1 MVSSV
6 GQPVARVLVD
16 VGARQVDRLF
26 DFSVPDK
33 LDSDAVVGARVRV
46 RFSGR
51 LVNGFIQSRKDFS
64 DFDAELKPIERVLGP
79 AVLTPEIA
87 ELTQEV
93 AEAYVGTWSDVVRC
107 AVPPRHVEAEKLVMA
122 VPAAKRVP
130 AARSIDAATMEELG
144 RYSGGTVLV
153 ERLAQS
159 AGNDKST
166 NDSTRA
172 SLTVSPS
179 VDGEWLV
186 ASLAAGLPG
195 TTLILAPD
203 SRSVGRIRLAL
214 KAASTN
220 DDLHVEVLDSAES
233 PRNRYS
239 AYLRVLRGEADVVI
253 GTRDAVFA
261 PVPSLDRIIM
271 WDEGSEHYRDQRS
284 PMWHARRVA
293 LMRSRQVNCDLVLVG
308 YSPSAEV
315 TDLINSGWLKAI
327 TLPQQLRREGVAE
340 VVTEAAARA
349 SDFGGERVPGV
360 AWRAI
365 KSGVEVGPVLV
376 SVPRAGYVRFIACAD
391 CDAALECA
399 NCGGALQQ
407 TGLDAKL
414 TCQACAHE
422 VETPECAECGSTRFR
437 MASVG
442 ASRILEEL
450 RRAFP
455 RTTIVESSAKEGV
468 ISRVSSD
475 SQIVVATIGAEP
487 IADGRFQTTVVLD
500 GMFTLRGVRLD
511 AGQEAVH
518 HWMRLAA
525 ATKSANDGGTLVLTG
540 NPASRV
546 VQAILRMDPLGW
558 ASQDLQERAELGLP
572 PTFRYIQ
579 LRAAATELDA
589 FLEYVRPYLESIEGL
604 KIVDLIPDEGKAGAL
619 VITPARQSRALSGR
633 LGSLV
638 HQWFGVKS
646 YEESH
651 VPPPDA
657 SSIPLGSRELRVEV
671 DPATL

>member
-1 MVSSV
+1 MVSGV

-51 LVNGFIQSRKDFS
+51 LVNGFIQSRQDSS

-93 AEAYVGTWSDVVRC
+93 AQAYVGTWSDVVRC

-122 VPAAKRVP
+122 VPVAKRTSV
-130 AARSIDAATMEELG
+130 ARSIDAATMEELG

-159 AGNDKST
+159 AA

-172 SLTVSPS
+172 SFTVSPS

-239 AYLRVLRGEADVVI
+239 AYLRTLRGEADVVV

-261 PVPSLDRIIM
+261 PMPSLDRIIM

-308 YSPSAEV
+308 YSPSVEV
-315 TDLINSGWLKAI
+315 TDLIKSGWLKSI
-327 TLPQQLRREGVAE
+327 SLTQQLRREGVAE

-365 KSGVEVGPVLV
+365 KSGVEAGPVLV
-376 SVPRAGYVRFIACAD
+376 SVPRAGYVRFMACAD
-391 CDAALECA
+391 CDASLECA

-414 TCQACAHE
+414 TCQTCAHE
-422 VETPECAECGSTRFR
+422 VETPECAECGSTKFR

-475 SQIVVATIGAEP
+475 SQIVVATTGAEP

-525 ATKSANDGGTLVLTG
+525 ATKSADDGGTLVLTG

-589 FLEYVRPYLESIEGL
+589 FLEYARPYLELIEGL
-604 KIVDLIPDEGKAGAL
+604 KIVDSIPYEGKAGAL
-619 VITPARQSRALSGR
+619 VIAPARQSRALSGR

-646 YEESH
+646 DDESPL
-651 VPPPDA
+651 PPPDV